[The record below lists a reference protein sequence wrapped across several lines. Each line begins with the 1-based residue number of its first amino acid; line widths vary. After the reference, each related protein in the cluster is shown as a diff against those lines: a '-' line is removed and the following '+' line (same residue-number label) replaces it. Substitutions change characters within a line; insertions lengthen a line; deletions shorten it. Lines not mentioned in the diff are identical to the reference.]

1 MFTDLSR
8 RYSTVVRQRRTP
20 SFRVYNDFQAIK
32 IVRLGPWYG
41 DKGSSSGCYSL
52 LGLDVPESEV
62 SVLSKSSYKLALVC
76 PRKLVYRRERYPS
89 SAEKDP
95 YLDFLADGGF
105 LVEAV
110 ARALFPDGQI
120 IAPQEGET
128 TAQATARLLRSEN
141 VDLFEAVFEHGG
153 LSARVDVLSKRGGVI
168 ELIEVKAKSV
178 NMERADGSPLRGTR
192 GGISAEWRP
201 YLEDVAFQVH
211 VVRSVMGPSC
221 TVRPKL
227 CVVDVSK
234 ACGEAATFSALD
246 LTPRDERAF
255 GMPTAHYVGDVAAL
269 RQNHFLAFL
278 DVSAEVEELLSG
290 PDSCAAVA
298 PSIALAILQG
308 DRSCLKPA
316 IGTHCRDCEYRV
328 DGTDE
333 SGRNGFREC
342 WGGLAAGSPHVLD
355 LYRIDKL
362 GGRGEGGLLWLL
374 ERGISAISDIPDRMF
389 ADGEIG
395 QRQRRQVQA
404 TRSGRDWI
412 GPGMGPALAAACAPF
427 HFVDFETSRMP
438 VPYHAG
444 MRPYGQVAFQFSCH
458 TVSGDGAL
466 SHREWIN
473 VDDRYPNIEF
483 AMALRDVIGD
493 AGTMLV
499 WSAHER
505 TALREI
511 REQLLREG
519 GGPAGLV
526 DWLEPP
532 TLDVEKGGRTLDLYN
547 ICRRHYVHPAMGGK
561 TSIKAVLQA
570 VWKGNPSLHVH
581 PWFAAYVRRE
591 GDSVRS
597 PYEVLADVV
606 TDAGIVAAVREG
618 TGAMRAYQDML
629 YGRRRGDA
637 AYKEA
642 CRRALLEYCKLD
654 TLAMVIVWTHWM
666 ERTSGATSH
675 VSA

>member
-1 MFTDLSR
+1 MTHL
-8 RYSTVVRQRRTP
+8 
-20 SFRVYNDFQAIK
+20 
-32 IVRLGPWYG
+32 
-41 DKGSSSGCYSL
+41 
-52 LGLDVPESEV
+52 
-62 SVLSKSSYKLALVC
+62 LSKSSYKLALEC

-89 SAEKDP
+89 SADEDP
-95 YLDFLADGGF
+95 YLEFLADGGF

-120 IAPQEGET
+120 IVPHEGET
-128 TAQATARLLRSEN
+128 PSQATARLLKSEN

-153 LSARVDVLSKRGGVI
+153 LSARVDILSKRGGVV

-178 NMERADGSPLRGTR
+178 NPERADGSPLRGSR
-192 GGISAEWRP
+192 GGISAGWRP

-211 VVRSVMGPSC
+211 VVRSAMGPTC

-234 ACGEAATFSALD
+234 ACGEAATFSAID
-246 LTPRDERAF
+246 LTPRGERAF
-255 GMPTAHYVGDVAAL
+255 GMPTAHYVGDVEAL
-269 RQNHFLAFL
+269 RKDHFLAFL
-278 DVSAEVEELLSG
+278 DASAEVEELLSG
-290 PDSCAAVA
+290 PGSCVEVA
-298 PSIALAILQG
+298 PSIALAILQD
-308 DRSCLKPA
+308 DRSCLKPV
-316 IGTHCRDCEYRV
+316 IGAHCRDCEYRV
-328 DGTDE
+328 DGTDDA
-333 SGRNGFREC
+333 GRNGFREC
-342 WGGLAAGSPHVLD
+342 WGSLAGGSPHVLD
-355 LYRIDKL
+355 LYRIDML
-362 GGRGEGGLLWLL
+362 GGRGEGGLHSLL
-374 ERGISAISDIPDRMF
+374 DRGISAITDIPDRMF

-395 QRQRRQVQA
+395 QRQRHQVEA
-404 TRSGRDWI
+404 TRSGREWI
-412 GPGMGPALAAACAPF
+412 GPGMRPALAAACAPF

-458 TVSGDGAL
+458 TVSGAGAL

-483 AMALRDVIGD
+483 AVALREAIGD
-493 AGTMLV
+493 SGTMLV

-511 REQLLREG
+511 REQLMREG

-526 DWLEPP
+526 GWLEPL
-532 TLDVEKGGRTLDLYN
+532 TRDVEDGGRTLDLYD
-547 ICRRHYVHPAMGGK
+547 ICRRHYVHPAMGGR
-561 TSIKAVLQA
+561 TSIKAVLKA
-570 VWKGNPSLHVH
+570 VWEGNPSLHRH
-581 PWFAAYVRRE
+581 PWFAAYVRRN
-591 GDSVRS
+591 GDAVRS
-597 PYEVLADVV
+597 PYEALADVV

-637 AYKEA
+637 AYKDA

-666 ERTSGATSH
+666 ERTSGAGS
-675 VSA
+675 SASA